1 MNFSVNYIY
10 TNREEAGDKLASYLE
25 KYKGMNGVVLAI
37 PRGGVPIG
45 CIIAK
50 EIRFKLD
57 LALSKKIG
65 HPLQPEYAIG
75 AVSLTDCFI
84 EDYTEV
90 PKDYIQKE
98 EQRIRERLKEMYVS
112 YMGENTTPVDLKDK
126 IVIITDDGLATG
138 RTMLSTIAMVK
149 KQNPKRLIVAVPVS
163 SENALQ
169 RIAREADE
177 VVCPF
182 IPRAF
187 TGVAAF
193 YEDFTQVN
201 DEEVRS
207 YIQEFKNENQEQ

>member
-1 MNFSVNYIY
+1 MYFSDYKY
-10 TNREEAGDKLASYLE
+10 TNREEAGHKLASMLS
-25 KYKGMNGVVLAI
+25 KLNGMDGVVLAI

-50 EIRFKLD
+50 EIHFKLD

-65 HPLQPEYAIG
+65 HPLQREYAIG
-75 AVSLTDCFI
+75 AVSLLDTFI
-84 EDYTEV
+84 ENHYEIS
-90 PKDYIQKE
+90 KDYIKE
-98 EQRIRERLKEMYVS
+98 EEELIRQRLKEMYIN
-112 YMGENTTPVDLKDK
+112 YMGQDKTPEKLEDK

-138 RTMLSTIAMVK
+138 RTMLGTIAMVK
-149 KQNPKRLIVAVPVS
+149 KHNPKRLIVATPVS
-163 SENALQ
+163 SENAIQ
-169 RIAREADE
+169 RIAREVDE

-193 YEDFTQVN
+193 YEDFTQVD
-201 DEEVRS
+201 DEQVRS